1 MDDQEKR
8 WVEQIRQLEDS
19 FCNPRKLKEAEELR
33 EELKSR
39 GYSDKEINCNQD
51 D

>member
-1 MDDQEKR
+1 MDEQEKR

-39 GYSDKEINCNQD
+39 GYTDKQIDND